1 MARKL
6 FFSFHFQRDA
16 WRAGQIRNSD
26 LIPNEDEYGFIDSVD
41 WEEVKRK
48 GDKEIERWINS
59 QLEHTS
65 VTVVLIGAET
75 ADRYWVDFEL
85 RQSWERGNALV
96 GIWIHNVKDS
106 NCETD
111 IKGENPL
118 DSLVLIEGKPLSS
131 IFKTYD
137 WVLDD
142 GRNNLGTWAEEA
154 VKIREGYNG
163 ELKLKKRGSDT
174 SVNNTVS
181 NGPLIIR
188 NPAKPWSC

>member
-59 QLEHTS
+59 QLEYTS

-75 ADRYWVDFEL
+75 SDRYWVDYEL

-106 NCETD
+106 DSKTD
-111 IKGENPL
+111 VKGENPL
-118 DSLVLIEGKPLSS
+118 DNLVLIDGTPLSS

-142 GRNNLGTWAEEA
+142 GRNNLGTWAEDA
-154 VKIREGYNG
+154 VKIKEGYKG
-163 ELKLKKRGSDT
+163 ETILKKRGSEN
-174 SVNNTVS
+174 SGNTTPS
-181 NGPLIIR
+181 SGPTIIQ